1 MLVTTWFEDPHRP
14 TRDLDLLGYGDSSAE
29 AMSSVWKEI
38 FEIAMDDGI
47 TFDSDPLRIDPIR
60 EEIEYGGLHTEAEIA
75 QLLNRK
81 GLTSGTGKRFHRLIL
96 RRIRSVYGLKSRY
109 KRLRSRG
116 LLTNVRWQNGYTS
129 ATPPSNYGGARVF
142 SRRTAM
148 TTKTSICL
156 NVPPRWRQ

>member
-1 MLVTTWFEDPHRP
+1 MLHLSTPKSAWQLRKSAPAVVAEVDE
-14 TRDLDLLGYGDSSAE
+14 LL
-29 AMSSVWKEI
+29 
-38 FEIAMDDGI
+38 
-47 TFDSDPLRIDPIR
+47 
-60 EEIEYGGLHTEAEIA
+60 EEHTEAEIA